1 MTSNIIICAMLSG
14 LAAGLWS
21 CVYYIATES
30 GLNPWHEW
38 RERNRER
45 RYR

>member
-21 CVYYIATES
+21 CVYYIATDS
-30 GLNPWHEW
+30 GLNPWHER
-38 RERNRER
+38 RERNHER